1 MIPSANIFLWKERK
15 SMKQEFKAEAK
26 KVMDL
31 MIHSIY
37 TNKEIFLRELISN
50 ASDALDK
57 LYYEDLKGESTTNKD
72 DYYIELIPNKKDRT
86 LTIRDTGIGMDYDDL
101 VNNLGTI
108 AKSGTEAF
116 KKSVESSDIK
126 DLIGQFGVGFYSA
139 FMVAEKIE
147 VLSKKH
153 GQKNAN
159 IWISENADGFEVKE
173 ASKASSGTDVILYLR
188 ENTEDENYDIYLD
201 QNTIKGLIRKYSNY
215 IRYPIKM
222 MVTKTK
228 LKEGSDSEYEDYKD
242 YEILN
247 SDKPIWKK
255 NKSDLREEDYQNFYT
270 ESHYGFDKAL
280 SHLHFSVEGLVEF
293 TALLFIPEKAPFDYY
308 SVDRKTGLELYSHG
322 VKIMD
327 SCDEIL
333 DDAYSFVKG
342 VVESDDLTLNISRET
357 LQQNRQLRV
366 ISKQINKKINAHLKE
381 LMKDDREKYEKFY
394 KVFANSIK
402 ASIYES
408 FGANK
413 EDLQDLLLFYSR
425 KEDKLISLREYK
437 DSAKSTEE
445 FIYYGSGES
454 IEKIKNSPAL
464 EIFDSEKDVL
474 LLDEKLDEFLIKMLI
489 DYDGLKFK
497 SIYEEDETTEEEKED
512 SELISFIK
520 ESMPD
525 DVVDVAFTD
534 KFGEI
539 PSMIKQRGEFSIEM
553 EKTLKDQPQAMGIKA
568 EKVLEISTK
577 TKAYD
582 LLEEAFENDKD
593 KAKMIAGLLLDQARL
608 IEGLEIEDPI
618 AYAKN
623 IWKLI

>member
-1 MIPSANIFLWKERK
+1 
-15 SMKQEFKAEAK
+15 MKQEFKAEAK

-57 LYYEDLKGESTTNKD
+57 LYYEDLKSDTTTNKD
-72 DYYIELIPNKKDRT
+72 DYYIEIIPNKEERI
-86 LTIRDTGIGMDYDDL
+86 LTIRDTGIGMDEEDL
-101 VNNLGTI
+101 ANNLGTI

-116 KKSVESSDIK
+116 RKSVDSSDIK

-153 GQKNAN
+153 GDKKAF
-159 IWISENADGFEVKE
+159 IWESENADGFEIKE
-173 ASKASSGTDVILYLR
+173 ASKASPGTDVILHLR
-188 ENTEDENYDIYLD
+188 ENTDDENYDMYLD
-201 QNTIKGLIRKYSNY
+201 QNTIRSLIRKYSNY

-222 MVTKTK
+222 EVTKTK
-228 LKEGSDSEYEDYKD
+228 IKEESPEDKPEYEDYKD
-242 YEILN
+242 MAVLN
-247 SDKPIWKK
+247 SDKPIWKEDKK
-255 NKSDLREEDYQNFYT
+255 NLTDEDYINFYQ
-270 ESHYGFDKAL
+270 ESHFGFDKPL
-280 SHLHFSVEGLVEF
+280 SWLHFKVEGLVEF
-293 TALLFIPEKAPFDYY
+293 RALLYIPEKAPFDYY
-308 SVDRKTGLELYSHG
+308 SKDRQIGLELYSHG

-381 LMKDDREKYEKFY
+381 MMEKNREDYEKFY
-394 KVFANSIK
+394 KEFADSIK
-402 ASIYES
+402 VSIYES
-408 FGANK
+408 YGANK

-425 KEDKLISLREYK
+425 KEDKLISLKEYK
-437 DSAKSTEE
+437 ENSPSTAE
-445 FIYYGSGES
+445 FIYYGTGES
-454 IEKIKNSPAL
+454 LEKIKSSPAL
-464 EIFDSEKDVL
+464 KMIDDDKDVL
-474 LLDEKLDEFLIKMLI
+474 LLDKALDEFLIKMLG
-489 DYDGLKFK
+489 DYEGLEFK
-497 SIYEEDETTEEEKED
+497 SITSEDNEKEDKED
-512 SELISFIK
+512 SEIISFIK
-520 ESMPD
+520 ESMPE
-525 DVVDVAFTD
+525 DVVDVTFTEKLED
-534 KFGEI
+534 I
-539 PSMIKQRGEFSIEM
+539 PSLIKERGEVSIEM
-553 EKTLKDQPQAMGIKA
+553 EKTLKNQPNAFGIKA

-582 LLEEAFENDKD
+582 LLEEAYKDDKD

-608 IEGLEIEDPI
+608 IEGLEIENPVE
-618 AYAKN
+618 YAKN

>member
-1 MIPSANIFLWKERK
+1 
-15 SMKQEFKAEAK
+15 MKQEFKAEAK

-57 LYYEDLKGESTTNKD
+57 LYYEDLKSDTTTNKD
-72 DYYIELIPNKKDRT
+72 DYYIEIIPNKEERI
-86 LTIRDTGIGMDYDDL
+86 LTIRDTGIGMDEEDL
-101 VNNLGTI
+101 ANNLGTI

-116 KKSVESSDIK
+116 RKSVDSSDIK

-153 GQKNAN
+153 GDKKAF
-159 IWISENADGFEVKE
+159 IWESENADGFEIKE
-173 ASKASSGTDVILYLR
+173 ASKASTGTDVILHLR
-188 ENTEDENYDIYLD
+188 ENTDDENYDMYLD
-201 QNTIKGLIRKYSNY
+201 QNTIRFLIRKYSNY

-222 MVTKTK
+222 EVTKTK
-228 LKEGSDSEYEDYKD
+228 LKEDSPEDKPEYEDYKAMD
-242 YEILN
+242 VLN
-247 SDKPIWKK
+247 SDKPIWKEDKK
-255 NKSDLREEDYQNFYT
+255 NLTDEDYINFYQ
-270 ESHYGFDKAL
+270 ESHFGFDKPL
-280 SHLHFSVEGLVEF
+280 SWLHFKVEGLVEF
-293 TALLFIPEKAPFDYY
+293 RALLYIPEKAPFDYY
-308 SVDRKTGLELYSHG
+308 SKDRQIGLELYSHG

-381 LMKDDREKYEKFY
+381 MMEKNREDYEKFY
-394 KVFANSIK
+394 KEFADSIK
-402 ASIYES
+402 VSIYES
-408 FGANK
+408 YGANK

-425 KEDKLISLREYK
+425 KEDKLISLKEYK
-437 DSAKSTEE
+437 ENSSSTAE
-445 FIYYGSGES
+445 FIYYGTGES
-454 IEKIKNSPAL
+454 LEKIKSSPAL
-464 EIFDSEKDVL
+464 KMIDDDKDVL
-474 LLDEKLDEFLIKMLI
+474 LLDKALDEFLIKMLG
-489 DYDGLKFK
+489 DYEGLEFK
-497 SIYEEDETTEEEKED
+497 SITSEDNEKEDKED
-512 SELISFIK
+512 SEIISFIK
-520 ESMPD
+520 DTMPE
-525 DVVDVAFTD
+525 DVVDVTFTD
-534 KFGEI
+534 KLEDI
-539 PSMIKQRGEFSIEM
+539 PSLIKERGEVSIEM
-553 EKTLKDQPQAMGIKA
+553 EKTLKNQPNAFGIKA

-582 LLEEAFENDKD
+582 LLEEAYKDDKD

-608 IEGLEIEDPI
+608 IEGLEIENPVE
-618 AYAKN
+618 YAKN

>member
-1 MIPSANIFLWKERK
+1 
-15 SMKQEFKAEAK
+15 MKQEFKAEAK

-57 LYYEDLKGESTTNKD
+57 LYYEDLKSDTTTNKD
-72 DYYIELIPNKKDRT
+72 DYYIEIIPNKEERI
-86 LTIRDTGIGMDYDDL
+86 LTIRDTGIGMDEEDL
-101 VNNLGTI
+101 ANNLGTI

-116 KKSVESSDIK
+116 RKSVDSSDIK

-153 GQKNAN
+153 GDKKAF
-159 IWISENADGFEVKE
+159 IWESENADGFEIKE
-173 ASKASSGTDVILYLR
+173 ASKASTGTDVILHLR
-188 ENTEDENYDIYLD
+188 ENTDDENYDMYLD
-201 QNTIKGLIRKYSNY
+201 QNTIRSLIRKYSNY

-222 MVTKTK
+222 EVTKTK
-228 LKEGSDSEYEDYKD
+228 IKEDSPEDKPEYEDYKAMD
-242 YEILN
+242 VLN
-247 SDKPIWKK
+247 SDKPIWKEDKK
-255 NKSDLREEDYQNFYT
+255 NLTDEDYINFYQ
-270 ESHYGFDKAL
+270 ESHFGFDKPL
-280 SHLHFSVEGLVEF
+280 SWLHFKVEGLVEF
-293 TALLFIPEKAPFDYY
+293 RALLYIPEKAPFDYY
-308 SVDRKTGLELYSHG
+308 SKDRQIGLELYSHG

-381 LMKDDREKYEKFY
+381 MMEKNREDYEKFY
-394 KVFANSIK
+394 KEFADSIK
-402 ASIYES
+402 VSIYES
-408 FGANK
+408 YGANK

-425 KEDKLISLREYK
+425 KEDKLISLKEYK
-437 DSAKSTEE
+437 ENSPSTAE
-445 FIYYGSGES
+445 FIYYGTGES
-454 IEKIKNSPAL
+454 LEKIKSSPAL
-464 EIFDSEKDVL
+464 KMIDDDKDVL
-474 LLDEKLDEFLIKMLI
+474 LLDKALDEFLIKMLG
-489 DYDGLKFK
+489 DYEGLEFK
-497 SIYEEDETTEEEKED
+497 SITSEDNEKEDKED
-512 SELISFIK
+512 SEIISFIK
-520 ESMPD
+520 ESMPE
-525 DVVDVAFTD
+525 DVVDVTFTD
-534 KFGEI
+534 KLEDI
-539 PSMIKQRGEFSIEM
+539 PSLIKERGEVSIEM
-553 EKTLKDQPQAMGIKA
+553 EKTLKNQPNAFGIKA

-582 LLEEAFENDKD
+582 LLEEAYKDDKD

-608 IEGLEIEDPI
+608 IEGLEIEDPV

>member
-1 MIPSANIFLWKERK
+1 
-15 SMKQEFKAEAK
+15 MKQEFKAEAK

-57 LYYEDLKGESTTNKD
+57 LYYEDLKSDTTTNKD
-72 DYYIELIPNKKDRT
+72 DYYIEIIPNKEERI
-86 LTIRDTGIGMDYDDL
+86 LTIRDTGIGMDEEDL
-101 VNNLGTI
+101 ANNLGTI

-116 KKSVESSDIK
+116 RKSVDSSDIK

-153 GQKNAN
+153 GDKKAF
-159 IWISENADGFEVKE
+159 IWESENADGFEIKE
-173 ASKASSGTDVILYLR
+173 ASKASSGTDVILHLR
-188 ENTEDENYDIYLD
+188 ENTDDENYDMYLD
-201 QNTIKGLIRKYSNY
+201 QNTIKSLIRKYSNY

-222 MVTKTK
+222 EVTKTK
-228 LKEGSDSEYEDYKD
+228 IKEDSPEDKPEYEDYKD
-242 YEILN
+242 MAVLN
-247 SDKPIWKK
+247 SDKPIWKEDKK
-255 NKSDLREEDYQNFYT
+255 NLTDEDYINFYQ
-270 ESHYGFDKAL
+270 ESHFGFDKPL
-280 SHLHFSVEGLVEF
+280 SWLHFKVEGLVEF
-293 TALLFIPEKAPFDYY
+293 RALLYIPEKAPFDYY
-308 SVDRKTGLELYSHG
+308 SKDRQIGLELYSHG

-381 LMKDDREKYEKFY
+381 MMEKNREDYEKFY
-394 KVFANSIK
+394 KEFADSIK
-402 ASIYES
+402 VSIYES
-408 FGANK
+408 YGANK

-425 KEDKLISLREYK
+425 KEDKLISLKEYK
-437 DSAKSTEE
+437 ENSPSTAE
-445 FIYYGSGES
+445 FIYYGTGES
-454 IEKIKNSPAL
+454 LEKIKSSPAL
-464 EIFDSEKDVL
+464 KMIDDDKDVL
-474 LLDEKLDEFLIKMLI
+474 LLDKALDEFLIKMLG
-489 DYDGLKFK
+489 DYEGLEFK
-497 SIYEEDETTEEEKED
+497 SITSEDNEKED
-512 SELISFIK
+512 KEDNEIISFIK
-520 ESMPD
+520 ESMPE
-525 DVVDVAFTD
+525 DVVDVTFTD
-534 KFGEI
+534 KLEDI
-539 PSMIKQRGEFSIEM
+539 PSLIKERGEVSIEM
-553 EKTLKDQPQAMGIKA
+553 EKTLKNQPNAFGIKA

-577 TKAYD
+577 TKAYE
-582 LLEEAFENDKD
+582 LLEEAYKNDED
-593 KAKMIAGLLLDQARL
+593 KAKMIANLLLDQARL
-608 IEGLEIEDPI
+608 IEGLEIEDPV